1 MPKTFL
7 NELNPPQKQAVTF
20 GNGPLLILA
29 GAGSGKTRALTFR
42 AAYLIKAKGVDPRR
56 LLLVTF
62 TNKAAA
68 EMKQRLK
75 KLVGGKL
82 PFCGTFHSFCV
93 RLLRLD
99 GDRIGLDRHFVIYDE
114 DDSLNTIKKAVKN
127 LDLDIKPFKIQ
138 GFKAAISAAKNELIS
153 SLEYGSFSRGRF
165 QETAAAI
172 YREYDRLLKLYSA
185 LDFDDLLLN
194 AVKLLQNDKDALS
207 KYRRQFEYILVDEY
221 QDTNKAQYE
230 LTKLLSS
237 RWRNLTAVGDFSQSI
252 YSWRGADWRNLM
264 RLKEDFSDLIV
275 INLEQ
280 NYRSTQNILTAA
292 NQVIVKNTLH
302 PVLNLWTKAGAGGK
316 LAIYEAR
323 DEKDEA
329 NFIIDTIKNIVHR
342 TSNAALNNLA
352 VLYRTNA
359 QSRSIEE
366 AFIKNGIPYVLVG
379 GTRFY
384 GRREIKDCLAYL
396 RFLVNKK
403 DTISYERLEK
413 LGRRQL
419 SRFLEWEEANQQ
431 WLQTL
436 PTGKILDR
444 VLKVTSY
451 LERFDPKDETDLMR
465 LENVKELTTVAREFP
480 KLEEFLEN
488 VTLVEQS
495 DLPRREQK
503 DNAVTLMT
511 LHASKGLEFDTVF
524 LIGMEEGLFP
534 HSRSLMSKDELEE
547 ERRLCYVGIT
557 RAKTKVYFSYSLR
570 RLYFGQYSSNSVSR
584 FLADID
590 TNLLELINAYS
601 RSGRHR

>member
-7 NELNPPQKQAVTF
+7 NELNPPQKLAVTF

-42 AAYLIKAKGVDPRR
+42 AAYLIQEKGINPNR

-93 RLLRLD
+93 KLLRAD
-99 GDRIGLDRHFVIYDE
+99 GAKIGIDKHFVIYDE
-114 DDSLNTIKKAVKN
+114 DDSVAAIKKAVKN
-127 LDLDIKPFKIQ
+127 LDLDIKPYKPQ
-138 GFKAAISAAKNELIS
+138 SFKAAISGAKNELIS

-165 QETAAAI
+165 QEMAAAI
-172 YREYDRLLKLYSA
+172 FREYDRLLTKFSA

-194 AVKLLQNDKDALS
+194 TVRLLQNDKPTLN
-207 KYRRQFEYILVDEY
+207 KYRQQFESILVDEY

-252 YSWRGADWRNLM
+252 YSWRGADYRNLM
-264 RLKEDFSDLIV
+264 RLKENFPDLTI

-292 NQVIVKNTLH
+292 NQVIAKNTLH
-302 PVLNLWTKAGAGGK
+302 PILNLWTKAGAGQK

-329 NFIIDTIKNIVHR
+329 DFLVQLIKAAKNFNQF
-342 TSNAALNNLA
+342 A

-359 QSRSIEE
+359 QSRAVEE
-366 AFIKNGIPYVLVG
+366 AFIKSGIPYVLVG

-384 GRREIKDCLAYL
+384 GRKEIKDCLAYL
-396 RFLVNKK
+396 RFLSNKK

-413 LGRRQL
+413 IGQRQL
-419 SRFLEWEEANQQ
+419 NRFLEWEENNRQP
-431 WLQTL
+431 LETM
-436 PTGKILDR
+436 PTRKILDQ
-444 VLKVTSY
+444 VLKVTNY
-451 LERFDPKDETDLMR
+451 LDRFDPKDEADLMR
-465 LENVKELTTVAREFP
+465 LENVKELTTVAHEFP
-480 KLEEFLEN
+480 QLQEFLEN
-488 VTLVEQS
+488 VALVEQS
-495 DLPRREQK
+495 DPAPHGVRGK
-503 DNAVTLMT
+503 YPDNAVTLMT

-534 HSRSLMSKDELEE
+534 HSRSLMSRDELEE

-590 TNLLELINAYS
+590 NNLLELINAYS

>member
-1 MPKTFL
+1 M
-7 NELNPPQKQAVTF
+7 LNPAQKQAVTF

-42 AAYLIKAKGVDPRR
+42 AAHLIKEQGVDPSRM
-56 LLLVTF
+56 LLVTF
-62 TNKAAA
+62 TNKAAN
-68 EMKQRLK
+68 EMKQRLSR
-75 KLVGGKL
+75 LLGDITL

-93 RLLRLD
+93 KLLRVD
-99 GDRIGLDRHFVIYDE
+99 GDKIGLDKNFGIYDE
-114 DDSLNTIKKAVKN
+114 SDSLDTLKKAVKN
-127 LDLDIKPFKIQ
+127 LNLDIKPFKIQ
-138 GFKAAISAAKNELIS
+138 SFKAAISGAKNELIS
-153 SLEYGSFSRGRF
+153 GLEYGSFSRGRF
-165 QETAAAI
+165 QELAAAI
-172 YREYDRLLKLYSA
+172 FREYDRLLKLYSA

-194 AVKLLQNDKDALS
+194 AVKLLQNDKASLN
-207 KYRRQFEYILVDEY
+207 KYRQRFEYILIDEY

-252 YSWRGADWRNLM
+252 YSFRGADWRNLM
-264 RLKEDFSDLIV
+264 RIKENFPDLTV

-292 NQVIVKNTLH
+292 NQVIVKNTMH
-302 PVLNLWTKAGAGGK
+302 PVLKLWTKTGAGA
-316 LAIYEAR
+316 LLSIYEAR

-329 NFIIDTIKNIVHR
+329 DFIVNTVKNLGHR
-342 TSNAALNNLA
+342 TSAIGLNGFA

-359 QSRSIEE
+359 QSRAIEE

-384 GRREIKDCLAYL
+384 GRKEVKDCLAYL
-396 RFLVNKK
+396 RFLANPK
-403 DTISYERLEK
+403 DTISYERLAK

-419 SRFLEWEEANQQ
+419 QRFEEWSEANRQRE
-431 WLQTL
+431 TMT
-436 PTGKILDR
+436 TGQILNQ
-444 VLKVTSY
+444 VLKVTNY
-451 LERFDPKDETDLMR
+451 LARFDVKDEADLMR
-465 LENVKELTTVAREFP
+465 LENVKELATVAREFP
-480 KLEEFLEN
+480 NLTGFLEN
-488 VTLVEQS
+488 VALVEQS
-495 DLPRREQK
+495 DAPRREQK
-503 DNAVTLMT
+503 DKAVTLMT

-534 HSRSLMSKDELEE
+534 HSRSLMSRDELEE

-557 RAKTKVYFSYSLR
+557 RAKAKVYFSYSLR

-601 RSGRHR
+601 RSGGHR